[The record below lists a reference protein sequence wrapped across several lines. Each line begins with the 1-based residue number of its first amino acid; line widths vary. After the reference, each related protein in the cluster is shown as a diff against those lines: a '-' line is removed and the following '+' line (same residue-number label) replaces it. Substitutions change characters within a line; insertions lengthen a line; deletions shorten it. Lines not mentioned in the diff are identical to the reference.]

1 MIRVPTSHV
10 AYACERSLVCCQ
22 APTRAPCHDE
32 DLAAM
37 RPVLERT
44 EAGRSLFPIIAA
56 RREAVPTTAGDTVVF
71 EQVDGRCVHLDL
83 ETPSCHIHAQSGL
96 DALSLAC
103 RNFPRLVT
111 QLGDAVEVA
120 FNLSCPTAARL
131 LVENAGPIGFSDVA
145 ATSFPFPVSRV
156 AAERVAV
163 LPGDSEN
170 NLDRDGMLALRAA
183 WWRILATDRDDPARL
198 VSRASYLHFSPE
210 DPPDGPADI
219 DPRIV
224 HETFLEGLTGLE
236 AHLFARG
243 FERIP
248 ERAQV
253 YLAHR
258 WPVTREV
265 MGPITSKELR
275 LAASV
280 MAPALHAFLDHQ
292 VLLAGVHDGRA
303 VGPFLRNAARRAIG
317 IVRHV
322 DAMCHRVPFSRSQL
336 IADAISASMLVEP
349 LAPSPTPM
357 PEENEDLS
365 GGP

>member
-1 MIRVPTSHV
+1 MIRIPTSHV

-22 APTRAPCHDE
+22 APTRAPCHDD

-44 EAGRSLFPIIAA
+44 EAGRALFPIIAA
-56 RREAVPTTAGDTVVF
+56 RREAVPTTAGDSVVF

-111 QLGDAVEVA
+111 RVGDAVEVA

-131 LVENAGPIGFSDVA
+131 LVESAGPITFSDVLPA
-145 ATSFPFPVSRV
+145 SFPFPVSRV
-156 AAERVAV
+156 APAEIAV
-163 LPGDSEN
+163 LPGDAESHI
-170 NLDRDGMLALRAA
+170 DRDGVLALRAA
-183 WWRILATDRDDPARL
+183 WWRIFATERDDPARL
-198 VSRASYLHFSPE
+198 VSRASYLHFSSDE
-210 DPPDGPADI
+210 PPDGPDDI
-219 DPRIV
+219 DPRVV

-248 ERAQV
+248 DRGQL
-253 YLAHR
+253 YLSQR

-265 MGPITSKELR
+265 MEPITSKELR

-292 VLLAGVHDGRA
+292 VLLAGIHDGRA

-322 DAMCHRVPFSRSQL
+322 DALCHRVPISRSQL
-336 IADAISASMLVEP
+336 LADAVSASMLVEP

-357 PEENEDLS
+357 PEETEDVSS
-365 GGP
+365 GP

>member
-1 MIRVPTSHV
+1 
-10 AYACERSLVCCQ
+10 
-22 APTRAPCHDE
+22 
-32 DLAAM
+32 M

-44 EAGRSLFPIIAA
+44 EAGRALFPIIAA
-56 RREAVPTTAGDTVVF
+56 RREAVPTTAGDSVVF

-111 QLGDAVEVA
+111 RVDDTVEVA

-131 LVENAGPIGFSDVA
+131 LVESAGPIAFSEVA

-156 AAERVAV
+156 AVERVAV
-163 LPGDSEN
+163 SPGDTEN
-170 NLDRDGMLALRAA
+170 NIARDGMLALRAA
-183 WWRILATDRDDPARL
+183 WWRIFATDRDDPARL
-198 VSRASYLHFSPE
+198 VSRASYLHFSPD
-210 DPPDGPADI
+210 DPPDGPDEI

-248 ERAQV
+248 DRSKT
-253 YLAHR
+253 YLSQR
-258 WPVTREV
+258 WPVTRDV
-265 MGPITSKELR
+265 MEKITSKELR

-292 VLLAGVHDGRA
+292 VLLAGIHDGRA
-303 VGPFLRNAARRAIG
+303 VGPFLRNAARRVIG

-322 DAMCHRVPFSRSQL
+322 DALCHRVPFSRSQL
-336 IADAISASMLVEP
+336 IADAVSASMLVEP

-357 PEENEDLS
+357 DEETADNAD
-365 GGP
+365 GP